1 MTDYPFPGM
10 NPYLENASLEDAHL
24 WPNVHLALISNIQ
37 TALTPLVVP
46 NYYVAAEERTY
57 ISAIEPDSLVGRAD
71 AAILSAKTAARP
83 TPAHQSSVGVLEY
96 PLPVETPVT
105 EEITER
111 YLEIRQSSDH
121 AVVTVI
127 EVLSPA
133 NKRTGAGRDQYKR
146 KREQVLTSLTNL
158 IEIDLLRGGA
168 PFDVSPQYADFHY
181 RILVSRGWQRP
192 RGDLYPFNV
201 DHPIPPIHVPLR
213 KDEEEPTLALGDLLQ
228 TIYTQSRYDLRIDYA
243 KTPRPAFD
251 DPTTIAWLETLLGK
265 QEKE

>member
-10 NPYLENASLEDAHL
+10 NPYLEAVHL
-24 WPNVHLALISNIQ
+24 WPNVHLALIKDIQ

-46 NYYVAAEERTY
+46 DYYVAAEERTY
-57 ISAIEPDSLVGRAD
+57 ISAVDPDSLVGRAD
-71 AAILSAKTAARP
+71 AAVLGTKSP
-83 TPAHQSSVGVLEY
+83 GTPETVMPSGVGVLEY

-111 YLEIRQSSDH
+111 YLEIRQSDTH
-121 AVVTVI
+121 EVVTVI

-133 NKRTGAGRDQYKR
+133 NKRTGTGRDQYKK

-158 IEIDLLRGGA
+158 IEIDLLHSGA

-181 RILVSRGWQRP
+181 RILVSRGWERP

-201 DHPIPPIHVPLR
+201 DHPIPPIRVPLR
-213 KDEEEPTLALGDLLQ
+213 EGVDEPTLAIGDLLQ
-228 TIYTQSRYDLRIDYA
+228 TIYTQSRYDLRINYA
-243 KTPRPAFD
+243 ENPKPAFAHEV
-251 DPTTIAWLETLLGK
+251 TKWLDGLL
-265 QEKE
+265 QESGLRLS